1 MKKLLRYG
9 VDAPVITWTSVI
21 LGIILI
27 LFDYDFS
34 WLLGILLLL
43 LAVIIMAYTIR
54 KYTWVQNI
62 IRHLDLRTASK
73 ILDVGT
79 GKDFFLTHVTKAAG
93 PVAFVTGIE
102 SKNQYVINKARKNA
116 KKEHVN
122 NRINVI
128 HGDVRHL
135 PFPNDSFNLI
145 TAMDTKDS
153 FMDDRDTEDV
163 HQIYHEIIRVL
174 KQYGSFVLVSNQK
187 NVNRIYNYLDTLDGI
202 QVKRDRKSV
211 V

>member
-1 MKKLLRYG
+1 
-9 VDAPVITWTSVI
+9 
-21 LGIILI
+21 
-27 LFDYDFS
+27 
-34 WLLGILLLL
+34 
-43 LAVIIMAYTIR
+43 MAYTIR

-202 QVKRDRKSV
+202 QVKRSHTTSKFDILHWGELTLKKE
-211 V
+211 